1 MKEIIQFNVVFLVV
15 IFLFASC
22 EKDGDNIKLTEKY
35 SERITQKEVFYGFK
49 ELMLSI
55 DLDDQLRV
63 RIYDFTNI
71 ENPVIH
77 YFQDIKDV
85 FIGQIKNEKMF
96 LLVAPSRTTV
106 DGHLK
111 IYDVSNLSA
120 PTLLGE
126 IELGDR
132 SFEHVEYYQGNIYLV
147 GSTGVFYFPL
157 DESQLEAGQV
167 LTVEPELLMSYEL
180 SFSPDVEQM
189 FFSENKLVLVRRAG
203 LWIADVSNPTA
214 PDSLAVVPIREHF
227 TTLAATLTNNK
238 LCVLEDRDMFVYEFP
253 TLEFKGEI
261 DTEISNTMAGL
272 NHNTLMMTSVNK
284 LKFMHISNPSKPKYL
299 NDVSTGGGSNY
310 LQVIDESTFISREL
324 NYLKTYSV
332 D

>member
-1 MKEIIQFNVVFLVV
+1 MKTIIQFSLAITLA
-15 IFLFASC
+15 IFLFSSC
-22 EKDGDNIKLTEKY
+22 KKDGENFNLTEKY
-35 SERITQKEVFYGFK
+35 SERIIQKEVFYGFK
-49 ELMLSI
+49 DLMLSI
-55 DLDDQLRV
+55 DIDDQLRV

-71 ENPVIH
+71 ESPIIH

-85 FIGQIKNEKMF
+85 FIGQIKNDRMF

-111 IYDVSNLSA
+111 IYDVSNLAA

-132 SFEHVEYYQGNIYLV
+132 SFEHVEYYEGNLYLV
-147 GSTGVFYFPL
+147 ASMGVYYFPL
-157 DESQLEAGQV
+157 DESQLEAGQI
-167 LTVEPELLMSYEL
+167 LTVEPQLLMSYEL

-203 LWIADVSNPTA
+203 IWIADVSNPAA
-214 PDSLAVVPIREHF
+214 PDSLAMVSIREHF

-253 TLEFKGEI
+253 SLDLKGELKT
-261 DTEISNTMAGL
+261 DVASTMVALNNNTLVMTGANELRFVDISNA
-272 NHNTLMMTSVNK
+272 
-284 LKFMHISNPSKPKYL
+284 SKPKYL
-299 NDVSTGGGSNY
+299 NDASTNGVANY
-310 LQVIDESTFISREL
+310 IQVIDESTMITREL
-324 NYLKTYSV
+324 NYLRTYLV

>member
-1 MKEIIQFNVVFLVV
+1 MV

-22 EKDGDNIKLTEKY
+22 KKDEGNIKLSEKY

-49 ELMLSI
+49 DLMLSI
-55 DLDDQLRV
+55 DVDDQLRV

-71 ENPVIH
+71 ESPIIN

-85 FIGQIKNEKMF
+85 FIGQIKNDRMF

-111 IYDVSNLSA
+111 IYDVSNLAA
-120 PTLLGE
+120 PNLLGE
-126 IELGDR
+126 LDLGDR
-132 SFEHVEYYQGNIYLV
+132 SFEHVEYYEGNLYFV
-147 GSTGVFYFPL
+147 GSTGVFYYPL

-189 FFSENKLVLVRRAG
+189 FFSENKLVLVRRVG

-214 PDSLAVVPIREHF
+214 PDSLAMVPIREHF

-238 LCVLEDRDMFVYEFP
+238 LCVLEDRDMFIYEFP
-253 TLEFKGEI
+253 SLEFKGEI
-261 DTEISNTMAGL
+261 DTEVSSTMTAL
-272 NHNTLMMTSVNK
+272 DDNTLMMTSVNK
-284 LKFMHISNPSKPKYL
+284 LKFMDISNPSKPKYL
-299 NDVSTGGGSNY
+299 NDVSTGGVSNY
-310 LQVIDESTFISREL
+310 LQVI
-324 NYLKTYSV
+324 
-332 D
+332 